1 MIKFNNNFDLIT
13 FKHLLFN
20 YFEQN
25 YMYII
30 NEVRRHVDSRV
41 IVALLR
47 YHIKVVFSLGFGGM
61 RK

>member
-30 NEVRRHVDSRV
+30 NEVRRYVDSRV
-41 IVALLR
+41 IVALPSSVLAR
-47 YHIKVVFSLGFGGM
+47 IWGYAKAT
-61 RK
+61 K